1 MSGFGGLGGFGR
13 RLAVAAALG
22 ILAAGP
28 SQAQST
34 VTFTGWG
41 GITQD
46 AVLQNLFAGADKLGL
61 KIKAD
66 RHGAWPGVKAHLMSG
81 APGWDLTEIGFARC
95 EQASQAN
102 TLLPLDYKV
111 VDKSVVP
118 EKLALPNYIG
128 LYTFTYGI
136 GYQKK
141 KYPKDR
147 PKSWA
152 DFYDVKKFP
161 GRRSMI
167 GEGLYAF
174 ESALIADG
182 VPPQDVYKV
191 LKAPGGVDRA
201 FKKLEEIKPHVS
213 IWWKSTGE
221 IMQAMHDGEVDMAIF
236 PNGRA
241 MALVKDGV
249 PIGFEWNQSFMDTEC
264 LMIPKNAANPQ
275 GAFKLINLA
284 LEPRNQANFAAA
296 IGYGP
301 VNLKAYDTGIL
312 KPEQLAWLPTAP
324 ANLDKQVMVD
334 QTWYASRE
342 AEEAYIRFSKFL
354 QK

>member
-1 MSGFGGLGGFGR
+1 MMKSTYIALLGAMGVFAGT
-13 RLAVAAALG
+13 AA
-22 ILAAGP
+22 
-28 SQAQST
+28 QAQST
-34 VTFTGWG
+34 VSFTGWG

-46 AVLQNLFAGADKLGL
+46 AVINNLFAGANKLGITV
-61 KIKAD
+61 KGD
-66 RHGAWPGVKAHLMSG
+66 RSGAWPGIKAHLMSG

-102 TLLPLDYKV
+102 TLLPIDYKV
-111 VDKSVVP
+111 VDRTLVP
-118 EKLALPNYIG
+118 EKLAQPNYIG
-128 LYTFTYGI
+128 LYTFSYGI
-136 GYQKK
+136 AYHKK
-141 KYPKDR
+141 KYGTNAPTN
-147 PKSWA
+147 WA

-167 GEGLYAF
+167 GDGLYAL

-182 VPPQDVYKV
+182 VEPQDVYKV
-191 LKAPGGVDRA
+191 LRAPGGVDRA
-201 FKKLEEIKPHVS
+201 FKKLEQIKPYVA
-213 IWWKSTGE
+213 IWWRSTGE

-241 MALVKDGV
+241 MALTKEGID
-249 PIGFEWNQSFMDTEC
+249 IGFEWNQAFMDTEC
-264 LMIPKNAANPQ
+264 LMMPKNAPNPQ
-275 GAFKLINLA
+275 GAFKLINLS
-284 LEPRNQANFAAA
+284 LDPKNQADFAAA

-312 KPEQLAWLPTAP
+312 KPEQVAWLPTAP
-324 ANLDKQVMVD
+324 ANIGRQIVAD

-342 AEEAYIRFSKFL
+342 AEEANLRFSKFL

>member
-1 MSGFGGLGGFGR
+1 MSMLKGAKTAG
-13 RLAVAAALG
+13 LAVLMAMAMAATG
-22 ILAAGP
+22 AGGA
-28 SQAQST
+28 QAQSS

-41 GITQD
+41 GITQE
-46 AVLQNLFAGADKLGL
+46 AVLKNLFAGADKLGIT
-61 KIKAD
+61 IKAD
-66 RHGAWPGVKAHLMSG
+66 RHGAWTGVKAHLMSG

-102 TLLPLDYKV
+102 TLLPIDYKV
-111 VDKSVVP
+111 VDRSLVP

-128 LYTFTYGI
+128 LYTFSYGI

-141 KYPKDR
+141 KYASGAPKT
-147 PKSWA
+147 WA

-161 GRRSMI
+161 GRRSLI

-182 VPPQDVYKV
+182 VPPADVYKV

-201 FKKLEEIKPHVS
+201 FKKLEEIKPFVS
-213 IWWKSTGE
+213 LWWRSTGE
-221 IMQAMHDGEVDMAIF
+221 ITQAMHDGEVDMAIF

-241 MALVKDGV
+241 MALSRDGV
-249 PIGFEWNQSFMDTEC
+249 DLGFEWNQAFMDTEC
-264 LMIPKNAANPQ
+264 LMIPKNAANPM
-275 GAFKLINLA
+275 GAFKLINLSLDA
-284 LEPRNQANFAAA
+284 KNQANFAAA

-312 KPEQLAWLPTAP
+312 KPEELAWLPTAP
-324 ANLDKQVMVD
+324 GNIDKQVLVD

-342 AEEAYIRFSKFL
+342 GEEAYIRFSKFL